1 MPRDA
6 DAAWQNQLPSFIAGA
21 RIYAPLGA
29 WLAVAMSLA
38 VWLAANVAGVAPL
51 VGLVAGAGVVVAAA
65 LVAVGA
71 RATWNRARCRTLT
84 DWSKD
89 IGASAASNP
98 ALTARLQDALEP
110 LDAGVGPQWMSGDGY
125 VSVSRSLSEIEVAAM
140 DGANATQLL
149 DSAQIDKMRL
159 GGSSIDSRDALLAD
173 LNDAIKTLTTATAS
187 TDIGAAR
194 STVKRVRGA
203 VNDYRD
209 TSRESLARL
218 RQKTL
223 DAVALAGSLSYL
235 LTIVG
240 TASST
245 ADQRAKVASGAALF
259 LVAAI
264 VGVVAALNGMS
275 TLNSADDDFGL
286 ATARLLATAVLS
298 GLAGVAGVLL
308 VYLSGAANALS
319 GAAAGGTAAIPT
331 DFNNVF
337 DVTGHPVTLIVT
349 AIFGATPSLLIT
361 SLSKLGDKYASGLT
375 STKPTSTT
383 SPS

>member
-1 MPRDA
+1 MSRGTL
-6 DAAWQNQLPSFIAGA
+6 AAWQEQLPSFIAGA
-21 RIYAPLGA
+21 RLYAPLGA
-29 WLAVAMSLA
+29 WVAVAMTLG
-38 VWLAANVAGVAPL
+38 VWLAASVVGVAPL
-51 VGLVAGAGVVVAAA
+51 VGLVAGAGAGIAGVS
-65 LVAVGA
+65 VAVGA
-71 RATWNRARCRTLT
+71 RATWNRTRCQVLT

-89 IGASAASNP
+89 IATAVASN
-98 ALTARLQDALEP
+98 ATLTARLHDALEP
-110 LDAGVGPQWMSGDGY
+110 LEAGAGPQWVSGDGY
-125 VSVSRSLSEIEVAAM
+125 VSVSRSLSQIEVAAM
-140 DGANATQLL
+140 DAASTTQLL
-149 DSAQIDKMRL
+149 DGAQIDKMRL

-173 LNDAIKTLTTATAS
+173 LNEAIKTLTAATAT

-194 STVKRVRGA
+194 STVKRVRAA

-218 RQKTL
+218 RQKTR
-223 DAVALAGSLSYL
+223 DAVALAGGLSYL

-240 TASST
+240 TASGS

-259 LVAAI
+259 IVAAI

-286 ATARLLATAVLS
+286 GSTRLIATAVLS

-319 GAAAGGTAAIPT
+319 DASSAGAPTSPT
-331 DFNNVF
+331 DFNSVF
-337 DVTGHPVTLIVT
+337 DVGGHPVTLVVA

-361 SLSKLGDKYASGLT
+361 SLSKLGDKYATGLT
-375 STKPTSTT
+375 STQPTS
-383 SPS
+383 SS